1 MPIRPQDRACVMQG
15 VHLRDAE
22 SGTLLALAFAGIT
35 DSFGGGQTHM
45 IGLLRGFAIAWTGV
59 LLTVVAI
66 SFMGFMRT
74 SDSASEAF
82 QRMITTYD
90 PFSTAN
96 TVLILVLVLPAFGAN
111 ALADRLY
118 KGPRR

>member
-1 MPIRPQDRACVMQG
+1 
-15 VHLRDAE
+15 
-22 SGTLLALAFAGIT
+22 
-35 DSFGGGQTHM
+35 M

-66 SFMGFMRT
+66 SFTGFVRT
-74 SDSASEAF
+74 SDSVMEAF

-96 TVLILVLVLPAFGAN
+96 TVLILVLVLPAFGAS

>member
-1 MPIRPQDRACVMQG
+1 MLFRSYVVIIRWNASDS
-15 VHLRDAE
+15 E
-22 SGTLLALAFAGIT
+22 SDVRT
-35 DSFGGGQTHM
+35 
-45 IGLLRGFAIAWTGV
+45 
-59 LLTVVAI
+59 I
-66 SFMGFMRT
+66 SFTGFVRT
-74 SDSASEAF
+74 SDSLSEAF

>member
-1 MPIRPQDRACVMQG
+1 
-15 VHLRDAE
+15 
-22 SGTLLALAFAGIT
+22 
-35 DSFGGGQTHM
+35 M
-45 IGLLRGFAIAWTGV
+45 IGLLRGFAYAWTGV

-66 SFMGFMRT
+66 AFTGFVRT
-74 SDSASEAF
+74 SDSLSEAF
-82 QRMITTYD
+82 ERMITTFD

-96 TVLILVLVLPAFGAN
+96 TVLILVLVLPAFGAR